1 MRQVS
6 NKKIIKE
13 LDSEELVEY
22 VENIWKN
29 TFNKNTGLML
39 LCSCTK
45 DSPRTSDDFTSD
57 FKFILKDVIEELKLC
72 SVCYKQITG
81 MNILTNMCDEFNKE
95 FEKINNKIKT
105 NDIKTA

>member
-1 MRQVS
+1 MKQVS

-29 TFNKNTGLML
+29 TFKKNTALML
-39 LCSCTK
+39 ACVYANQT
-45 DSPRTSDDFTSD
+45 
-57 FKFILKDVIEELKLC
+57 FKNKEEVDEIKLC
-72 SVCYKQITG
+72 IECYKQMTG
-81 MNILTNMCDEFNKE
+81 KNILTNMSDEFNTDY
-95 FEKINNKIKT
+95 EKINKNT